1 MRFADIIGHT
11 DVINHLRATVHMQ
24 RISHSQLFAGKEG
37 IGKLALA
44 LAYAQYISC
53 TDRTPTDSCGKCAS
67 CNKFQKLIHPDLH
80 FVFPVVK
87 KGNLLPVSD
96 SFISE
101 WRQLLLQNYSFGFN
115 KWLEVMGAEN
125 SQATIY
131 TNESQEIIKKLS
143 LKSFEAEYK
152 IMIIYL
158 PEKMNTVT
166 ANKLLKMIEEPPHKT
181 LFLMVSVEA
190 DQVLGTILSR
200 TQIVKIPQLDD
211 QTIADKLQANWQLD
225 TKLALSLAHS
235 ANGSYLKAVELLHA
249 TEDNK
254 RNFEWF
260 TRLMRLAYMALKDNS
275 KIGDLMSW
283 ADEMAGIG
291 REKQKNFLNY
301 ALYMLRENLVLNV
314 AAAQGSEIVYLGPDE
329 LNFSKKFSEF
339 INPKNIVGLDTELN
353 KAFNDIERNGS
364 ARIVFLDMALRITR
378 LIHIKTVKQ
387 T

>member
-1 MRFADIIGHT
+1 MQFADILGHT
-11 DVINHLRATVHMQ
+11 EIIQHLRTTVQAQ

-53 TDRTPTDSCGKCAS
+53 TNRTELDSCGKCPS

-87 KGNLLPVSD
+87 KGSLAPVSD
-96 SFISE
+96 SFIAE
-101 WRQLLLQNYSFGFN
+101 WRQLLHQNYTFGFN

-131 TNESQEIIKKLS
+131 TNESQEILKKLN

-181 LFLMVSVEA
+181 LFLMVSVEP

-200 TQIVKIPQLDD
+200 TQTIKIPQLDD
-211 QTIADKLQANWQLD
+211 ETIANKLVAEYQISKEQAK
-225 TKLALSLAHS
+225 TLAHS
-235 ANGSYLKAVELLHA
+235 ANGSYLKAIELHQA

-254 RNFEWF
+254 KHFEWF
-260 TRLMRLAYMALKDNS
+260 TRLMRLSYLALKDNS
-275 KIGDLMSW
+275 KIVDLMVW
-283 ADEMAGIG
+283 ADEMAAIG

-301 ALYMLRENLVLNV
+301 ALYMLRENITLNV
-314 AAAQGSEIVYLGPDE
+314 ATNNSSQLVYLGPDE
-329 LNFSKKFSEF
+329 FNFSRKFSEY
-339 INPKNIVGLDTELN
+339 INPRNIAGMNAELN
-353 KAFNDIERNGS
+353 KAFTDIERNGS
-364 ARIVFLDMALRITR
+364 ARIIFLDMALRITK
-378 LIHIKTVKQ
+378 LIHIKPVQQ